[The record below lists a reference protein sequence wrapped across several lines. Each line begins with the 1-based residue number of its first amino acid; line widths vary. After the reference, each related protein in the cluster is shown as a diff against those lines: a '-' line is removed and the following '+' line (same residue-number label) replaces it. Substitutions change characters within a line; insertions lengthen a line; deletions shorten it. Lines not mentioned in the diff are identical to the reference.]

1 MFPTQH
7 LLCLTIVTLSLLVFT
22 IHAKE
27 ETSQHKRRDMV
38 VDTVDDSNTTTT
50 TQKIPSILDELL
62 NWQIPDL
69 TQGDPSIATPKQ
81 FTASCN
87 MLCSVGWEEDIT
99 ASTFT
104 KIKKLRCNTANLLP
118 IEFAPSECDPD
129 TGTCSRVLE

>member
-1 MFPTQH
+1 V
-7 LLCLTIVTLSLLVFT
+7 ILSLLVIA

-27 ETSQHKRRDMV
+27 RRDMV
-38 VDTVDDSNTTTT
+38 VDAATIVDDNITTTTANNITTT
-50 TQKIPSILDELL
+50 TQIPSILDELL

-69 TQGDPSIATPKQ
+69 TQGDPTIATPKQ

-104 KIKKLRCNTANLLP
+104 KIKMLRCNTVNLSP
-118 IEFAPSECDPD
+118 IEFAPNECDPD
-129 TGTCSRVLE
+129 SGMCSRVLE

>member
-1 MFPTQH
+1 MLPSKHFF
-7 LLCLTIVTLSLLVFT
+7 LTLVTLSLLVID

-27 ETSQHKRRDMV
+27 TRRRDLV
-38 VDTVDDSNTTTT
+38 VDTATIVDDNITTNTNNVTTT
-50 TQKIPSILDELL
+50 TQIPSILDELL

-69 TQGDPSIATPKQ
+69 TQGDPTIATPKQ

-104 KIKKLRCNTANLLP
+104 KINESFDVSHQNT
-118 IEFAPSECDPD
+118 CDSFITSDCHPCKGE
-129 TGTCSRVLE
+129 T